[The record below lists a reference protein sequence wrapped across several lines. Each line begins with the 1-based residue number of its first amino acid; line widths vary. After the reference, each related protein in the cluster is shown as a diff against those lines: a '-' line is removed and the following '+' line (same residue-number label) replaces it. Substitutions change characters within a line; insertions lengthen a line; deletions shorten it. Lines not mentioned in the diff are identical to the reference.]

1 MFVAPRPLNIQR
13 ADRNMATASKRIRRK
28 DLRQPDWFQV
38 NSEKAIDYFEDHKGM
53 VFGAVG
59 AAIVIVVVLWGWQ
72 SFKEKQNIAASQEF
86 TKAVELYQSA
96 KFSEALSA
104 FEKVQ
109 TYRWSRYAGL
119 AYLYEANIHLAKSD
133 LDKALNSAQRA
144 VTATTPNTLYRQL
157 ALMALAS
164 AEERRNQ
171 CKAAIE
177 HFSEAQKIAG
187 ALESGALL
195 GKARCAEQL
204 GDKAMMIAAYKEYL
218 KDNPGSSLALK
229 LAELE
234 AANPTVPAAK

>member
-1 MFVAPRPLNIQR
+1 
-13 ADRNMATASKRIRRK
+13 MATASKRITRK
-28 DLRQPDWFQV
+28 DLRQPDWFQL
-38 NSEKAIDYFEDHKGM
+38 NSEKAIAYFESHKGI
-53 VFGAVG
+53 VLGAIG
-59 AAIVIVVVLWGWQ
+59 AAIAIVVIVWSWQ
-72 SFKEKQNIAASQEF
+72 SFKDRQNITAAQEF

-109 TYRWSRYAGL
+109 TYRWSGFAGL
-119 AYLYEANIHLAKSD
+119 AHLYQANIYLAKSD

-144 VTATTPNTLYRQL
+144 VTASKPNTLYRQL

-164 AEERRNQ
+164 AEERQNQ
-171 CKAAIE
+171 CKTAIE

-187 ALESGALL
+187 ALQSSALL

-204 GDKAMMIAAYKEYL
+204 GDRAMMIATYKEYL
-218 KDNPGSSLALK
+218 KDNPGSFLALK

-234 AANPTVPAAK
+234 AANANVPAAK